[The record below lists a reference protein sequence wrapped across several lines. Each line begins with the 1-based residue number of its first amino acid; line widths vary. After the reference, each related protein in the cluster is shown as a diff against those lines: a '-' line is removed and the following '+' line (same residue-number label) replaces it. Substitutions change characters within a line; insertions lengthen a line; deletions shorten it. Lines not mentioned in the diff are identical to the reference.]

1 MLNLKK
7 GFALLMSGVLA
18 MSLMAC
24 GNDAEVGNAAG
35 GSSDTVVVSGKNFT
49 EQDILVHIM
58 SSLIEEKTDL
68 TVERKPF
75 LGGSQLVHSAILK
88 GDVDIYP
95 EYTGTA
101 WISILKQEDNPDP
114 KQTYDQTK
122 AAYEEQFEL
131 TWLEP
136 LGFNNTYTLSMRTEQ
151 AEELDIE
158 TISDLA
164 KHSSK
169 LTLGATQE
177 FLERPDGYKGL
188 QEIYPGL
195 KFESTKGLDP
205 GLTYGAVK
213 DGAVDV
219 NDAFSTDGR
228 IPAFNLK
235 SLKDDKNFF
244 PPYYAAPVVRMD
256 TLEAHPELK
265 DVLNLLAGKLDEATM
280 AQLNAKVD
288 LEGQNAQ
295 DVAEAWLKEQGLME

>member
-1 MLNLKK
+1 MKK
-7 GFALLMSGVLA
+7 GFALLMSGVLSL
-18 MSLMAC
+18 SLMAC
-24 GNDAEVGNAAG
+24 GNDAQVGSAG
-35 GSSDTVVVSGKNFT
+35 SNGKVVVSGKNFS
-49 EQDILVHIM
+49 EQDILVHVI

-75 LGGSQLVHSAILK
+75 LGGSQLVHSALLK

-101 WISILKQEDNPDP
+101 WISILKEENVSDP
-114 KQTYDQTK
+114 EETYNKTK
-122 AAYEEQFEL
+122 AAYEEQFGL

-136 LGFNNTYTLSMRTEQ
+136 LGFNNTYTLSMRADH
-151 AEELDIE
+151 AEELGIE

-164 KHSSK
+164 KHAPN
-169 LTLGATQE
+169 LTMGATQE

-188 QEIYPGL
+188 QEVYEGL
-195 KFESTKGLDP
+195 VFQSTKGLDP

-235 SLKDDKNFF
+235 SLEDDKNFF

-256 TLEAHPELK
+256 TLEAHPELR
-265 DVLNLLAGKLDEATM
+265 DVLNQLGGKLDETTM
-280 AQLNAKVD
+280 AELNAKVD
-288 LEGQNAQ
+288 LEGQKAR
-295 DVAEAWLKEQGLME
+295 DVAENWLKEQGLMQ